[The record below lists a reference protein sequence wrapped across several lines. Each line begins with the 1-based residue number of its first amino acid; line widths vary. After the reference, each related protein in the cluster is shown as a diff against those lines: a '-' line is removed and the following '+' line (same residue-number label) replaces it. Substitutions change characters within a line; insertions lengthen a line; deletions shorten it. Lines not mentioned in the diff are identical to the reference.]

1 MSTALTAPRSCQ
13 SLIKLKL
20 ACQLCLSSLKSIV
33 FLGNKF
39 SDFEAEAL
47 TSTMRTSGALPFL
60 RVLNV
65 RGVLFFFMILTT
77 IFHVCVL
84 H

>member
-1 MSTALTAPRSCQ
+1 
-13 SLIKLKL
+13 
-20 ACQLCLSSLKSIV
+20 
-33 FLGNKF
+33 
-39 SDFEAEAL
+39 
-47 TSTMRTSGALPFL
+47 MRTSGALPFL